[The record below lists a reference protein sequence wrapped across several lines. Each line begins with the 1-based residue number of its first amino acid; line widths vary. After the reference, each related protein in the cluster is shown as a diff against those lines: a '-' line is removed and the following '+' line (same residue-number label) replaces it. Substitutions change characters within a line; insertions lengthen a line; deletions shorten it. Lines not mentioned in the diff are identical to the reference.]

1 MTISTMAQ
9 VPNTLTPSDKVYG
22 LSKFWQEV
30 NYNFI
35 YLEKINRIKWDST
48 YRAMITTVQQT
59 KNDYEYY
66 RELQKFCALLK
77 DGHTD
82 ISFPQ
87 YIDTLIYRTSFGEYR
102 FGITLIDNKAIIS
115 FINKSKKDELQVG
128 SEIIEVNGLPT
139 QEYIN
144 KFVTPYIS
152 SSTDYVLHDWSV
164 IQMLEGL
171 KGEKYEIRIKTP
183 DGKIKAFSLTHGKT
197 MEKEL
202 YPPEEDK
209 QLMNFKWYDNNIAY
223 IALNSFA
230 DPKIDT
236 LFIQKLIEL
245 YKAKGLIIDLRSN
258 HGGNTGIGVEIFKYL
273 TNDTLLYGSR
283 TRSRQHIPTYKA
295 WGKFIEPKDT
305 INNEEAKKLYL
316 SFHDKYYYKFN
327 YEPDT
332 VKLKAKRIIV
342 PTVILIGHS
351 TGSAAEDFLIYAA
364 NQKHM
369 IKIGENSNGST
380 GQPFIFELP
389 GGGSARVC
397 TKQDTYPDGKE
408 FVGYGV
414 KPDIEIKPTLN
425 DYLNKKD
432 AVIDKA
438 LEYLK
443 TKIK

>member
-1 MTISTMAQ
+1 
-9 VPNTLTPSDKVYG
+9 
-22 LSKFWQEV
+22 
-30 NYNFI
+30 
-35 YLEKINRIKWDST
+35 
-48 YRAMITTVQQT
+48 
-59 KNDYEYY
+59 
-66 RELQKFCALLK
+66 
-77 DGHTD
+77 
-82 ISFPQ
+82 
-87 YIDTLIYRTSFGEYR
+87 
-102 FGITLIDNKAIIS
+102 
-115 FINKSKKDELQVG
+115 
-128 SEIIEVNGLPT
+128 
-139 QEYIN
+139 
-144 KFVTPYIS
+144 
-152 SSTDYVLHDWSV
+152 
-164 IQMLEGL
+164 
-171 KGEKYEIRIKTP
+171 
-183 DGKIKAFSLTHGKT
+183 
-197 MEKEL
+197 
-202 YPPEEDK
+202 
-209 QLMNFKWYDNNIAY
+209 
-223 IALNSFA
+223 
-230 DPKIDT
+230 
-236 LFIQKLIEL
+236 
-245 YKAKGLIIDLRSN
+245 LRSN